1 VSELDEAWALALAAA
16 EDQARAA
23 GRTDLTEYLAVR
35 NTNDLKRK
43 IGKDWLLETF
53 ASLAAE
59 ANLAGAAIEIKH
71 QDGHRFQVGNATMV
85 GSSVGLKKGV
95 RALLVAA
102 GWPRVP
108 QDGFIR
114 GGGLALGNVQHLGM
128 KRANEELRLLLDP
141 HGAPLW
147 VVENKIEGHSQ
158 IRESDLR
165 SHIAILLADSRTS
178 RRHS

>member
-1 VSELDEAWALALAAA
+1 MSELDEAWALALAAA